1 MESNLSNGPKD
12 VESTDGSEQ
21 KVSQRRPL
29 RIQLETILKK
39 KLTVNRA
46 VVRASQ
52 ELEMQNK
59 ILKLELQKVREEARL
74 RELKLEEAIRMS
86 QVVSASEFTDSPS
99 THITHQT
106 TSIAS
111 AREVSDHEAEVSEG
125 PVDNIIP
132 AT

>member
-1 MESNLSNGPKD
+1 MESDLSNRTKD
-12 VESTDGSEQ
+12 VESIDGSDQ

-46 VVRASQ
+46 AVRASR

-74 RELKLEEAIRMS
+74 RELKLEKAIRMS
-86 QVVSASEFTDSPS
+86 QVVSAGEFTDSSS

-111 AREVSDHEAEVSEG
+111 AREILDHEVEISKG
-125 PVDNIIP
+125 PVQDCIP